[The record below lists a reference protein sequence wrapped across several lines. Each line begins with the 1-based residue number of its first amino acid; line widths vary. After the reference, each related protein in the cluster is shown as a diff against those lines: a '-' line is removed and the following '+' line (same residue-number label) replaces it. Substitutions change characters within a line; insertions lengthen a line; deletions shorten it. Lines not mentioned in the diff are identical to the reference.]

1 MKCFVK
7 MGSCHLLGGYI
18 YVESWLLSRE
28 SSAATIK
35 TISATTFLGFN
46 IPEEKLLEVHDPT
59 CKVVGFDHP
68 VLASEVFFDI
78 PFEDGRFFDEN
89 GDLHVLKP
97 IEKYQ
102 RIEARN
108 DFQTQVI
115 KGLEI
120 TKHSH
125 LSGPIGNIY
134 HVEWYACQDL
144 VCYEAKSFEE
154 AYKRFAG
161 ELATK
166 RPC

>member
-1 MKCFVK
+1 MKCFVQI
-7 MGSCHLLGGYI
+7 GSCHLEGYI

-35 TISATTFLGFN
+35 TIAPTTFLGFN
-46 IPEEKLLEVHDPT
+46 IPEEKLLEVHDPI
-59 CKVVGFDHP
+59 CRVVGFDHP
-68 VLASEVFFDI
+68 VLANKVFFDI
-78 PFEDGRFFDEN
+78 PFKDGKFVGEN

-102 RIEARN
+102 RIEAIN
-108 DFQTQVI
+108 EKESQII

-125 LSGPIGNIY
+125 LSGAVGNIH
-134 HVEWYACQDL
+134 HVQWYTYQNLA
-144 VCYEAKSFEE
+144 CYEAKSFED
-154 AYKRFAG
+154 AYKAFAK